1 MTAGGRRGR
10 KDGGVETDG
19 GFDAVVL
26 GGGPAG
32 LSAAWYAARAGRR
45 VALIE
50 RGAHLGG
57 LAGSFGVAGVR
68 VDHGS
73 HRLHERT
80 DPELLADLHELL
92 GDELQHR
99 PRHGRIRLCE
109 RWVAFPLQATDLM
122 TAVPPAFA
130 ARAAKDIAAGP
141 VRMRRGPDS
150 FASRSR
156 AGLGPTVAT
165 AFYEPYARKL
175 FGVPAD
181 ELSPEL
187 FRRRVGARSGGA
199 ILRRVLSRNPPPGFW
214 YPAGGFGRIP
224 EAIADAAAAAGA
236 TLRTGVAAVG
246 VRPGPDGATV
256 ELADG
261 TALQTRRVISTLPA
275 RVTTALYG
283 GGHVDP
289 AVADAAAAL
298 TYRSALLVYLVVPRR
313 PYTTFDAHYFPELDV
328 PLTRLSEPA
337 NYRTSA
343 HDPTDRTVLCGEMPG
358 APDDAWWTLDPEAIG
373 RMVSGALVAQGLP
386 DPDPI
391 DVVVRRVDHVYPVYR
406 LGHDEHQ
413 HVLESWADGRDEL
426 VLLGRQPLF
435 AHDNTHHAL
444 TMGRAA
450 ASCIGPGGTFDRARW
465 RSLRDGFR
473 DHVVED

>member
-1 MTAGGRRGR
+1 MDER
-10 KDGGVETDG
+10 
-19 GFDAVVL
+19 FDAVVL

-45 VALIE
+45 VALVE
-50 RGAHLGG
+50 RGEQVGG
-57 LAGSFGVAGVR
+57 LAGSFEVAGVR

-80 DPELLADLHELL
+80 EPELLADLQELL

-99 PRHGRIRLCE
+99 SRDGRIRLYE
-109 RWVAFPLQATDLM
+109 RWIGFPLQAADLI

-130 ARAAKDIAAGP
+130 ARAARDLATGP
-141 VRMRRGPDS
+141 VRTRRGVDS
-150 FASRSR
+150 FASRAR
-156 AGLGPTVAT
+156 AGLGPAVSK

-187 FRRRVGARSGGA
+187 FRRRVGARSGGG
-199 ILRRVLSRNPPPGFW
+199 ILRRVLSRNPPAGFW

-224 EAIADAAAAAGA
+224 EAISDAAIACGA
-236 TLRTGVAAVG
+236 SIRTGVAATG
-246 VRPGPDGATV
+246 IRTGGATTTV

-261 TALQTRRVISTLPA
+261 SSLRTARVLSTLPA
-275 RVTTALYG
+275 RVTTSLY
-283 GGHVDP
+283 DP
-289 AVADAAAAL
+289 ADVAASATDAAAEL
-298 TYRSALLVYLVVPRR
+298 TYRAALLVYLVVARR
-313 PYTTFDAHYFPELDV
+313 PYTTYDAHYFPELEV

-337 NYRTSA
+337 NYRTSSS
-343 HDPTDRTVLCGEMPG
+343 DPPDRTVLCAEMPG
-358 APDDAWWTLDPEAIG
+358 SPRDAWWTLDPQAIG
-373 RMVSGALVAQGLP
+373 RLVSGALVAQGLP

-391 DVVVRRVDHVYPVYR
+391 EVAVRRVDHVYPVYG
-406 LGHDEHQ
+406 LGHEAHQ
-413 HVLESWADGRDEL
+413 GALETWADERDEL
-426 VLLGRQPLF
+426 VLFGRQPLF

-444 TMGRAA
+444 AMGKGA
-450 ASCIGPGGTFDRARW
+450 ASCLGPGGAFDRARW
-465 RSLRDGFR
+465 RALRDGFR

>member
-1 MTAGGRRGR
+1 MGEDERY
-10 KDGGVETDG
+10 
-19 GFDAVVL
+19 DAVVL

-32 LSAAWYAARAGRR
+32 LAAAWYAARAGRR

-50 RGAHLGG
+50 RADHVGG
-57 LAGSFGVAGVR
+57 LAGSFEVAGVR

-80 DPELLADLHELL
+80 EPELLADLQGLL

-99 PRHGRIRLCE
+99 PRDGRIRLCA
-109 RWVAFPLQATDLM
+109 RWVAFPLQAGDLM

-130 ARAAKDIAAGP
+130 ARAARDLAAGP
-141 VRMRRGPDS
+141 VRMRRGEDS
-150 FASRSR
+150 FASRAR
-156 AGLGPTVAT
+156 AGLGPTVAG

-175 FGVPAD
+175 FGVDPA

-187 FRRRVGARSGGA
+187 FRRRVGTRSGGG

-224 EAIADAAAAAGA
+224 EVLAEAAVAAGA
-236 TLRTGVAAVG
+236 LLRTGVAAVAI
-246 VRPGPDGATV
+246 RPEPDGATV
-256 ELADG
+256 ELSDG
-261 TALQTRRVISTLPA
+261 AIVTTRRVLSTLPA
-275 RVTTALYG
+275 AVTTRLYDPV
-283 GGHVDP
+283 HVS
-289 AVADAAAAL
+289 AGVAAASDHL
-298 TYRSALLVYLVVPRR
+298 RYRSALLVYLVVGHR

-337 NYRTSA
+337 NYRTSGA
-343 HDPTDRTVLCGEMPG
+343 DPVDRTVLCAEMPG
-358 APDDAWWTLDPEAIG
+358 SPDDPWWSLDADALG

-386 DPDPI
+386 DPDPT
-391 DVVVRRVDHVYPVYR
+391 DVVVRPVDHVYPVYR
-406 LGHDEHQ
+406 RGHEEHQ
-413 HVLESWADGRDEL
+413 EVLERWADGRDEL
-426 VLLGRQPLF
+426 VLFGRQPLF

-444 TMGRAA
+444 LMGRGA
-450 ASCIGPGGTFDRARW
+450 ASCLGPGGAFDAARW
-465 RSLRDGFR
+465 GALRDGFR

>member
-1 MTAGGRRGR
+1 MV
-10 KDGGVETDG
+10 DGERY
-19 GFDAVVL
+19 DAVVL

-32 LSAAWYAARAGRR
+32 LAAAWYAARAGRR
-45 VALIE
+45 VALVE
-50 RGAHLGG
+50 RADRVGG
-57 LAGSFGVAGVR
+57 LATSFDVGGVR

-80 DPELLADLHELL
+80 EPELLADLQGLL

-109 RWVAFPLQATDLM
+109 RWVGFPLQAADLV

-130 ARAAKDIAAGP
+130 ARAARDLAAGP
-141 VRMRRGPDS
+141 VRMRRGEDS
-150 FASRSR
+150 FASRAR
-156 AGLGPTVAT
+156 AGLGPTVAS

-175 FGVPAD
+175 FGVDPD

-187 FRRRVGARSGGA
+187 FRRRVGARSGGG

-224 EAIADAAAAAGA
+224 EALAGA
-236 TLRTGVAAVG
+236 AVGAGAVLRIGVAAVAI
-246 VRPGPDGATV
+246 RPDPDGATV
-256 ELADG
+256 ELSDG
-261 TALQTRRVISTLPA
+261 TSVRAARVLSTLPA
-275 RVTTALYG
+275 RVTTGLYDPV
-283 GGHVDP
+283 HV
-289 AVADAAAAL
+289 AARVAAAADAL
-298 TYRSALLVYLVVPRR
+298 TYRSALLVYLVVGRR

-337 NYRTSA
+337 NYRISPA
-343 HDPTDRTVLCGEMPG
+343 DPGDRTVLCAEMPG
-358 APDDAWWTLDPEAIG
+358 SDDDAWWTLDADALG
-373 RMVSGALVAQGLP
+373 RLVSGALVAQGLP

-391 DVVVRRVDHVYPVYR
+391 DIVVRCVDHVYPVYR
-406 LGHDEHQ
+406 IGHEEHQ
-413 HVLESWADGRDEL
+413 QVLESWSDGREEL
-426 VLLGRQPLF
+426 VLFGRQPLF

-444 TMGRAA
+444 AMGRGA
-450 ASCIGPGGTFDRARW
+450 ASCLGPCGAFDGARW
-465 RSLRDGFR
+465 RALRDGFR